1 MIHCEVCVHFFIIIL
16 RFLRWQSLG
25 IGARLIGGLE
35 EPLTLKYLQVQ
46 DGQHLALTVC
56 NV

>member
-1 MIHCEVCVHFFIIIL
+1 M
-16 RFLRWQSLG
+16 G